1 MKAKSIILSIIITAI
16 FILNSCSKDEKSIP
30 IIKKEHISGF
40 VQKGPF
46 INGTSI
52 SINELNA
59 DLSQTGKMYNTQ
71 ITDNKGSF
79 EIGNIELV
87 SNYISLRADGFYFNE
102 ILGEQSTSQITL
114 YALSDISDK
123 TTVNTNVLSHLEKPR
138 VEYLESQGV
147 VFSEAKSQ
155 AQSEILDIFNISTPL
170 TESSEVLDIS
180 QDGDNNAILLAT
192 SLILQGYRTEAE
204 VTELLSNISTD
215 IREDGALT
223 NNSIGSQLINHAI
236 YLDTTSI
243 RNNLVDR
250 YSDLGVNAEIPYF
263 EKYIRNFIDSTTFE
277 ITENLIEYP
286 TTGLYGENILDLEK
300 ESYNGEN
307 FSLAADLA
315 MGTELKIKITALG
328 TGFWFFTDD
337 SSTNWLITQFDDVT
351 KSQYF
356 TAIDSDKSCDLNIQ
370 FNSGT
375 FLIEYFEMGV
385 SEPNRTKII
394 TI

>member
-1 MKAKSIILSIIITAI
+1 MKKYLIVSIIAI
-16 FILNSCSKDEKSIP
+16 FILNSCNKDEKSIP
-30 IIKKEHISGF
+30 IIKKERISGV

-87 SNYISLRADGFYFNE
+87 SNFASLRADGFYFNE

-138 VEYLESQGV
+138 AEYLVAQGII
-147 VFSEAKSQ
+147 FSEAKRQ
-155 AQSEILDIFNISTPL
+155 AQSEILDIFNVNASL

-180 QDGDNNAILLAT
+180 QDGDNNAALLAT

-204 VTELLSNISTD
+204 LTELLSNISAD
-215 IREDGALT
+215 IREDGVLT

-236 YLDTTSI
+236 YLDTIAI

-263 EKYIRNFIDSTTFE
+263 GNYIRNFIDSTNFE
-277 ITENLIEYP
+277 ITEYLIQYP
-286 TTGLYGENILDLEK
+286 ARGLYGDNILDLDK
-300 ESYNGEN
+300 ENYFGEN
-307 FSLAADLA
+307 FSLAANLA
-315 MGTELKIKITALG
+315 NGTELKIKITALG
-328 TGFWFFTDD
+328 TGFWYYRLD
-337 SSTNWLITQFDDVT
+337 SGNNWLISQFDEDT
-351 KSQYF
+351 NSQYF
-356 TAIDSDKSCDLNIQ
+356 TAVESDKSCELNLH
-370 FNSGT
+370 FDSGR
-375 FLIEYFEMGV
+375 FLIEYFEMGG
-385 SEPNRTKII
+385 SEPDRSKII
-394 TI
+394 TL